1 MNKVPEE
8 AEFVMDILTG
18 RGKMSTTEIEEEIKK
33 QGINCKDAAAS
44 FLPSL
49 RSQGFIKSEFKNR
62 TWYWWVDESVS

>member
-1 MNKVPEE
+1 MNRVPEE

-62 TWYWWVDESVS
+62 TWYWWVDESAS